1 MPSPISVPSKPLP
14 PLFFQL
20 SWLSFPL
27 LRGTLVSHWAQP
39 ALASAPLL
47 VPVLA
52 TAPFSFPSLC
62 GLSCQAQL
70 AALDAVRAQP

>member
-47 VPVLA
+47 VPILA
-52 TAPFSFPSLC
+52 TTPFSFSSPLC
-62 GLSCQAQL
+62 VAQL